1 MKAKAYP
8 QGKKFTS
15 SVNLLALLLH
25 FIIKFVE
32 MDWKD
37 EEDLNFNEFD
47 DGRTSSGR
55 EELVDQNRNQYGL
68 HFVLG
73 LVLVLCGVLENVFVC
88 WILIRKK
95 RKCFKSFSNF
105 HLLNLAISDI
115 LFRAVSVPELLPG
128 EIIGGS
134 DFICKLIDFSRHTTL
149 AVTFAILAGISFD
162 RYIHIVHPFRAR
174 TITWKHSRNVI
185 VLSWVCGGLLS
196 APFLSS
202 TVWTVE
208 VNEETM
214 DKFGNCVDKHG
225 LSFQI
230 SLAVFLFGAFI
241 VPLVFMGF
249 VYSRIVIVLWRRDRS
264 KISNKNMIK
273 TKLRVVKMMVLIVLT
288 YFITWGPYLIF
299 RTVTVFSLEGRNSE
313 EVEGEGSTELQ
324 SDNEELYESLQL
336 FEGISDTLSLMS
348 SILNP
353 LIFSFYNASF
363 KEEVYNIF
371 RRMKG
376 AKCFGKRK
384 HIVVPLAEQTRD
396 TTT

>member
-1 MKAKAYP
+1 MSQANSTEPLLQRHSLNTETPYSEWRLPRLKTKAHP

-15 SVNLLALLLH
+15 SVSLLALLLH

-32 MDWKD
+32 MDWKNED
-37 EEDLNFNEFD
+37 DLNFTEF
-47 DGRTSSGR
+47 
-55 EELVDQNRNQYGL
+55 
-68 HFVLG
+68 G
-73 LVLVLCGVLENVFVC
+73 LVLVLCGVLENVFVR
-88 WILIRKK
+88 WMLIRKR

-105 HLLNLAISDI
+105 HLLNLAITDI

-174 TITWKHSRNVI
+174 TITWKHSRNVM

-214 DKFGNCVDKHG
+214 DKFGNCVDKLG

-288 YFITWGPYLIF
+288 YFITWGPYLIV
-299 RTVTVFSLEGRNSE
+299 RTVIVFSLEGRNSE

-324 SDNEELYESLQL
+324 SDNEELYE
-336 FEGISDTLSLMS
+336 GISETLPLMS

-376 AKCFGKRK
+376 AKFFGKRK
-384 HIVVPLAEQTRD
+384 HIVVPLAE
-396 TTT
+396 

>member
-1 MKAKAYP
+1 MKTNAYP

-37 EEDLNFNEFD
+37 EEDLNFTEFD
-47 DGRTSSGR
+47 NGRTFSGH

-105 HLLNLAISDI
+105 HLLNLAITDI

-174 TITWKHSRNVI
+174 TITWKHSRNVM
-185 VLSWVCGGLLS
+185 VLSWACGGLLS

-208 VNEETM
+208 VNDETM
-214 DKFGNCVDKHG
+214 DKFGNCDDKHG

-288 YFITWGPYLIF
+288 YFITWGPYL
-299 RTVTVFSLEGRNSE
+299 
-313 EVEGEGSTELQ
+313 
-324 SDNEELYESLQL
+324 
-336 FEGISDTLSLMS
+336 
-348 SILNP
+348 
-353 LIFSFYNASF
+353 
-363 KEEVYNIF
+363 
-371 RRMKG
+371 KG
-376 AKCFGKRK
+376 AKFFGKRK